1 MVEARL
7 TRVPARAPT
16 ERAPTTRAPTESP
29 RAWAGTLALVL
40 VGGLI
45 STGCTMCPDPFDY
58 SGPVPN
64 GSSPQ
69 NDFRAR
75 SGGIL
80 PLGAAPRPWPQI
92 VKDDMQP
99 APEEPTPT
107 LADEYGSPEFQQT
120 AAVEDEALAGDT
132 AAGDTAVVDTAAGDT
147 AAEDTADGVMAAEDM
162 TAGEV
167 GVRETDREAPE
178 EPLAEPVSMAEPADL
193 GQVPAAAEQPY
204 PPPMRDGVG
213 PGTAMAGPMPT
224 APSESPVALPLSSR
238 LHRDETPG
246 WRARRR

>member
-16 ERAPTTRAPTESP
+16 ERAPRESLH
-29 RAWAGTLALVL
+29 AWPGTLALVL

-92 VKDDMQP
+92 VNNGGQP
-99 APEEPTPT
+99 AAEEPTPI
-107 LADEYGSPEFQQT
+107 LADRYGSPEFQQT
-120 AAVEDEALAGDT
+120 AAVQDEALA
-132 AAGDTAVVDTAAGDT
+132 
-147 AAEDTADGVMAAEDM
+147 AESALLTEP
-162 TAGEV
+162 T
-167 GVRETDREAPE
+167 
-178 EPLAEPVSMAEPADL
+178 PLAEPTLLMSEPADL
-193 GQVPAAAEQPY
+193 GQAPIAAEEPNA
-204 PPPMRDGVG
+204 PPKQDSVG
-213 PGTAMAGPMPT
+213 TGMAMAGPVPA
-224 APSESPVALPLSSR
+224 APLESPIVLPPGSR
-238 LHRDETPG
+238 PPVDETPG

>member
-16 ERAPTTRAPTESP
+16 ERAPTESP

-92 VKDDMQP
+92 VKDGMQP

-120 AAVEDEALAGDT
+120 AAVEDEALAGD
-132 AAGDTAVVDTAAGDT
+132 
-147 AAEDTADGVMAAEDM
+147 MAAEDM
-162 TAGEV
+162 ASEGM

-178 EPLAEPVSMAEPADL
+178 EPLAEPVSIAEPADL
-193 GQVPAAAEQPY
+193 GQVPTDAEQPY
-204 PPPMRDGVG
+204 APPMQDGVG
-213 PGTAMAGPMPT
+213 AGMAVAGPMPT
-224 APSESPVALPLSSR
+224 APSESPVASPLSSR

>member
-16 ERAPTTRAPTESP
+16 ERAPTARAPKESP
-29 RAWAGTLALVL
+29 RAWAGTLAVVL

-92 VKDDMQP
+92 VKDGMQP

-120 AAVEDEALAGDT
+120 AAVEDDALAGDM
-132 AAGDTAVVDTAAGDT
+132 AAGDIASEGM
-147 AAEDTADGVMAAEDM
+147 G
-162 TAGEV
+162 G
-167 GVRETDREAPE
+167 RETDQEAPE
-178 EPLAEPVSMAEPADL
+178 EPLAEPVSIAEPVSMAKPADL
-193 GQVPAAAEQPY
+193 GQVPTDAEQPY
-204 PPPMRDGVG
+204 APPMQDGVG
-213 PGTAMAGPMPT
+213 TGMAMAGPMPT
-224 APSESPVALPLSSR
+224 APSESPVASPLSSR

>member
-16 ERAPTTRAPTESP
+16 ERASTARAPTESP

-92 VKDDMQP
+92 VKDGMQP

-120 AAVEDEALAGDT
+120 AAVEDEALTGDM
-132 AAGDTAVVDTAAGDT
+132 AAGDIASEGM
-147 AAEDTADGVMAAEDM
+147 G
-162 TAGEV
+162 G
-167 GVRETDREAPE
+167 RETDQKAPE
-178 EPLAEPVSMAEPADL
+178 EPLAEPVSIAEPADL
-193 GQVPAAAEQPY
+193 GHVPTDAEQPY
-204 PPPMRDGVG
+204 APPMQDGVG
-213 PGTAMAGPMPT
+213 TGMAMAGPMPT

>member
-16 ERAPTTRAPTESP
+16 ARAPTESP

-80 PLGAAPRPWPQI
+80 PLGVAPRPWPQI
-92 VKDDMQP
+92 VKDGMQP
-99 APEEPTPT
+99 ASEEPTPT

-120 AAVEDEALAGDT
+120 AAVEDEALAGDM
-132 AAGDTAVVDTAAGDT
+132 
-147 AAEDTADGVMAAEDM
+147 AAEDT
-162 TAGEV
+162 

-178 EPLAEPVSMAEPADL
+178 EPSAEPVSMAEPADL
-193 GQVPAAAEQPY
+193 GHVPTDAEQPY
-204 PPPMRDGVG
+204 APPMQDGVG
-213 PGTAMAGPMPT
+213 AGIAVAGPMPT

>member
-16 ERAPTTRAPTESP
+16 ARAPTERP
-29 RAWAGTLALVL
+29 RGWAGTLSLVL

-92 VKDDMQP
+92 VKDGMQP

-120 AAVEDEALAGDT
+120 AAVEDEALAGD
-132 AAGDTAVVDTAAGDT
+132 
-147 AAEDTADGVMAAEDM
+147 MAAEDM
-162 TAGEV
+162 
-167 GVRETDREAPE
+167 GVRETDREAPA

-193 GQVPAAAEQPY
+193 GHVPTDAEQPY
-204 PPPMRDGVG
+204 APPMRDGVG
-213 PGTAMAGPMPT
+213 AGMAMAGPMPT

>member
-16 ERAPTTRAPTESP
+16 ERASTARAPTESP

-80 PLGAAPRPWPQI
+80 PLGGAPRPWPQI
-92 VKDDMQP
+92 VDNGGQP
-99 APEEPTPT
+99 AAEEPTPT

-120 AAVEDEALAGDT
+120 AAVEDETMAGDMAAENT
-132 AAGDTAVVDTAAGDT
+132 AA
-147 AAEDTADGVMAAEDM
+147 GVMAAEEM
-162 TAGEV
+162 G
-167 GVRETDREAPE
+167 GRETDREAPE
-178 EPLAEPVSMAEPADL
+178 EPLAEPVSMAEPVSIAEPADL
-193 GQVPAAAEQPY
+193 GHVPTDAEQPY
-204 PPPMRDGVG
+204 APPMRDGVG
-213 PGTAMAGPMPT
+213 PGMAMAGPMPT

>member
-16 ERAPTTRAPTESP
+16 ARAPTESLL
-29 RAWAGTLALVL
+29 AWPGTLALVL

-92 VKDDMQP
+92 VKDGLQP
-99 APEEPTPT
+99 AAEELTPT
-107 LADEYGSPEFQQT
+107 LAEDPADEFGSPEFQQT
-120 AAVEDEALAGDT
+120 AAVEDEALAGDMAT
-132 AAGDTAVVDTAAGDT
+132 GD
-147 AAEDTADGVMAAEDM
+147 MASEGM
-162 TAGEV
+162 G
-167 GVRETDREAPE
+167 GRETDREAPE
-178 EPLAEPVSMAEPADL
+178 EPLAEPVLLAEPTLLMSEPADL
-193 GQVPAAAEQPY
+193 GQAPIAAEEPHA
-204 PPPMRDGVG
+204 PPKQDSVG
-213 PGTAMAGPMPT
+213 TGMAMAGPVPT
-224 APSESPVALPLSSR
+224 ATLESPVVLPPGSR
-238 LHRDETPG
+238 LPVDETPG

>member
-16 ERAPTTRAPTESP
+16 ARAPTESP

-92 VKDDMQP
+92 VKDGMQP

-120 AAVEDEALAGDT
+120 AAVEDEALAGDM
-132 AAGDTAVVDTAAGDT
+132 
-147 AAEDTADGVMAAEDM
+147 AAEDT
-162 TAGEV
+162 

-178 EPLAEPVSMAEPADL
+178 EPSAEPVSMAEPADL
-193 GQVPAAAEQPY
+193 GHVPTDAEQPY
-204 PPPMRDGVG
+204 APPMQDGVG
-213 PGTAMAGPMPT
+213 TGIAVAGPMPT

>member
-16 ERAPTTRAPTESP
+16 ERTPIERAPTESP

-92 VKDDMQP
+92 VNNGGQP
-99 APEEPTPT
+99 AAEEQTPT
-107 LADEYGSPEFQQT
+107 LADESGSPEFQQT
-120 AAVEDEALAGDT
+120 AAVEDEALAGD
-132 AAGDTAVVDTAAGDT
+132 
-147 AAEDTADGVMAAEDM
+147 MAAEDM
-162 TAGEV
+162 

-178 EPLAEPVSMAEPADL
+178 EPVSEPVSMAEPGDL
-193 GQVPAAAEQPY
+193 GHVPTDAEEPHA
-204 PPPMRDGVG
+204 PPRQDGD
-213 PGTAMAGPMPT
+213 GTDMALGWSVPT
-224 APSESPVALPLSSR
+224 APLGSPAGLPPGSR
-238 LHRDETPG
+238 PPADETPG
-246 WRARRR
+246 WRVRRR